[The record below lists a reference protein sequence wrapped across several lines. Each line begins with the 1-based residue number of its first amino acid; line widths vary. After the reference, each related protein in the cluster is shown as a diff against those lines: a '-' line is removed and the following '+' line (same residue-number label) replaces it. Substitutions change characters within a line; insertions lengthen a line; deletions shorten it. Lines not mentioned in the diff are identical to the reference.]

1 MDSGIQALSPREKE
15 TLRLLLRGHSAK
27 SIAQELGLSVHTV
40 NERLREARRKLGVSS
55 SREAA
60 RRLAEQ
66 PGEEPNLFGDIE
78 IGDEQARQVPQGRAM
93 PTQGSGG
100 LLSRPAITIGALAM
114 SLLATLALWSA
125 LVRNGAPQTSPQVT
139 SAQATSALGATDP
152 SPSSNSAAETFA
164 LQWFKTVEAQAW
176 DEVWRDT
183 GDIAKAKMTQAQWAS
198 TFMAEREAF
207 GAATTRTLQTSAKT
221 TTLPNLPPGVYQ
233 ILEYQTQ
240 FAKRPGTIERLV
252 LVYQAPSWKV
262 IGYFIR

>member
-60 RRLAEQ
+60 RRFVDQ
-66 PGEEPNLFGDIE
+66 QGDDPNLFGDIE
-78 IGDEQARQVPQGRAM
+78 IGDEPARQVPQGRTK
-93 PTQGSGG
+93 PTRGWGG
-100 LLSRPAITIGALAM
+100 LASRPALAIGALAM
-114 SLLATLALWSA
+114 SLLAALALWSA
-125 LVRNGAPQTSPQVT
+125 LARNSAPQTSP
-139 SAQATSALGATDP
+139 QATSALGAADP
-152 SPSSNSAAETFA
+152 SSPSNSAAETSA

-207 GAATTRTLQTSAKT
+207 GAATTRTLQTSVKT